1 MKLMKQLKQSMW
13 QSIQQFKSKENR
25 KVVVQ
30 VRCFCQLRKEARDF
44 AFVAKVQYGDTEIK
58 TKAVNLNVSENVQEA
73 IQEPNNLLIEKTE
86 ELNEETRVVEKTT
99 SDGKVDVQLTEGM
112 SGQIDENAQEEEK
125 SEATS
130 NGNSKE
136 GNNVTSNGEELNAA
150 KDTNVEI
157 VGGRGRKA
165 DCYCLGRTCR

>member
-1 MKLMKQLKQSMW
+1 M
-13 QSIQQFKSKENR
+13 
-25 KVVVQ
+25 
-30 VRCFCQLRKEARDF
+30 
-44 AFVAKVQYGDTEIK
+44 
-58 TKAVNLNVSENVQEA
+58 
-73 IQEPNNLLIEKTE
+73 IEKTE

-157 VGGRGRKA
+157 EVEEEKQTATALVEHA
-165 DCYCLGRTCR
+165 DETHQSIIQYPNVNVISSKDGTIYDSRRICSSMEMEYTSKV